1 MEYIKR
7 KVNKCW
13 MRRVRL
19 YIIVRTCIVYTRT
32 TLATEKVSM
41 IIYQRLGGLGTN
53 VNDFELVALV
63 FCRSLRHDFL
73 IHPTSVTRVIAQ
85 VISRHYNN
93 VGK

>member
-53 VNDFELVALV
+53 VNDFELVA
-63 FCRSLRHDFL
+63 RFL
-73 IHPTSVTRVIAQ
+73 FFFLSISPTRLPYTPH
-85 VISRHYNN
+85 ISN
-93 VGK
+93 